1 MQAIVRPF
9 HPRCLHAI
17 IACETSP
24 LVLCNSRHDWKG
36 VKVSGMGRKVK
47 EGLYLQQNNR
57 RIEGKV
63 MEPLLKLRHLTLPQ
77 LESHLWKAADILR
90 GSVNATDYKR
100 YILPLLFLKRIS
112 DRWDEER
119 EKGQPHQF
127 QVPSEAHWKSIDN
140 CRGDLG
146 EAINKALKALEDTN
160 PTLQGIL
167 ARTNFADHH
176 RLPPTTLRRLV
187 DHFSAISLRDEDFTA
202 PDLLGRAYEYLLK
215 QFAEHEGRRG
225 GEFYTPREV
234 VRLMVRL
241 LDPKEGMSICDPTCG
256 TGGMLLECAL
266 YVRQNSGD
274 PKKLVL
280 HGQEK
285 NPDVWA
291 MCRMN
296 MLLHGLNHARIE
308 LGDTIREPK
317 LVENGKLITYDI
329 VIANPPFSLKEWG
342 DDFAAKD
349 PFGRF
354 RYGIPPKSFGDFAFI
369 QHMIAILKPTGKMAV
384 VTPHGVLFRGNSEAE
399 IRKGIVEDDLLEAV
413 IGLPDKLFYNTGIP
427 AAILVINKAKP
438 EERKGKVLFIDASKD
453 FEGRRNQN
461 VLREQ
466 DIEKIIRV
474 FKDFKN
480 QEGYAKV
487 VSLSEIRRNGYN
499 LNISRYVTPAV
510 EDNSVDLSALWEEMR
525 ALEGERTELLR
536 SLEKV
541 MQVLTER
548 RA

>member
-1 MQAIVRPF
+1 MGSI
-9 HPRCLHAI
+9 
-17 IACETSP
+17 
-24 LVLCNSRHDWKG
+24 
-36 VKVSGMGRKVK
+36 GRKVK
-47 EGLYLQQNNR
+47 EDLYQQKDSKKV
-57 RIEGKV
+57 EGMA
-63 MEPLLKLRHLTLPQ
+63 MESPFKLRYLTLPQ

-112 DRWDEER
+112 DRWDEEK

-127 QVPSEAHWKSIDN
+127 QVPKESHWKSIAN
-140 CRGDLG
+140 CKDDLG
-146 EAINKALKALEDTN
+146 EAINRALTALEDAN

-187 DHFSAISLRDEDFTA
+187 DHFSTISLRDEDLIT

-215 QFAEHEGRRG
+215 QFAKPKGRKG

-234 VRLMVRL
+234 VRLMVSL

-266 YVRQNSGD
+266 YVKQNGED
-274 PKKLVL
+274 PQKLVL

-285 NPDVWA
+285 NPDTWA
-291 MCRMN
+291 MCKMN
-296 MLLHGLNHARIE
+296 MLLHGLNYASIE
-308 LGDTIREPK
+308 LGDTIREPN

-342 DDFAAKD
+342 DDFATRD

-354 RYGIPPKSFGDFAFI
+354 RYGIPPKSFGDLAFI

-384 VTPHGVLFRGNSEAE
+384 VVPHGVLFRGNSEAE
-399 IRKGIVEDDLLEAV
+399 IRKGIIEDDLLEAV

-427 AAILVINKAKP
+427 TAILVINKAKP
-438 EERKGKVLFIDASKD
+438 KGRKGKVLFIDASKD
-453 FEGRRNQN
+453 FEAKRNQN
-461 VLREQ
+461 VLREK
-466 DIEKIIRV
+466 DIEKIV
-474 FKDFKN
+474 QAFKYFKN
-480 QEGYAKV
+480 QEGYTKV

-499 LNISRYVTPAV
+499 LNISRYMIPAGG
-510 EDNSVDLSALWEEMR
+510 DDSVDLSALWEELQ
-525 ALEGERTELLR
+525 ALESERAELFK

-548 RA
+548 RV